1 MPSAT
6 LLSSL
11 AATGLA
17 SVVEVVAAVFDLQQP
32 AADFV
37 QAALAGAA
45 VLLTLVAVAAL
56 SLAAEADFDLQQ
68 PAADF
73 EQVADFAQAALA
85 GSAVVLTDFAADL
98 LQVVADFVQVVFSAA
113 ALAPVH
119 CAEVIPIATKANI
132 TNIINTFFMCGGV
145 F

>member
-1 MPSAT
+1 VPSAT
-6 LLSSL
+6 LLSSF
-11 AATGLA
+11 AATGLT
-17 SVVEVVAAVFDLQQP
+17 SVVAVAVAVFDLQQLAADFVQADFAGAAVLLTLVVVAAVFDLQQP
-32 AADFV
+32 AAD
-37 QAALAGAA
+37 L
-45 VLLTLVAVAAL
+45 
-56 SLAAEADFDLQQ
+56 
-68 PAADF
+68 

-85 GSAVVLTDFAADL
+85 GSAVVPTAFAVDL

-113 ALAPVH
+113 ALDPVH